1 MFKKILFSFII
12 FSSVQ
17 GVSQENL
24 SKEKILQN
32 LSAIEADPFSKDII
46 ETTGETL
53 LWIQKDSGIG
63 VMDIELFVNALKNSE
78 RELAPYLIRAYFFG
92 KVQAVLKEKNPADG
106 VDAKVAGLENLV
118 NVYRQYLQDNPEAAN
133 QEANK
138 LAEMEEKAELEEYVK
153 GIANRN
159 GLSFETAR
167 IPKSILEEYQWMK
180 ANFPDAEMLRK
191 KLIQK
196 DGRTYDVFEMQS
208 KENKNFELY
217 FDTSII
223 L

>member
-1 MFKKILFSFII
+1 
-12 FSSVQ
+12 
-17 GVSQENL
+17 
-24 SKEKILQN
+24 
-32 LSAIEADPFSKDII
+32 
-46 ETTGETL
+46 
-53 LWIQKDSGIG
+53 
-63 VMDIELFVNALKNSE
+63 MDIELFVNALKNSK

-92 KVQAVLKEKNPADG
+92 KIQAVLKEKTPADG
-106 VDAKVAGLENLV
+106 VDAKVAGLKNLV
-118 NVYRQYLQDNPEAAN
+118 NIYRQYLQLNPEAGN

-138 LAEMEEKAELEEYVK
+138 LSELEEKGELEQYVEDV
-153 GIANRN
+153 ANRD

-180 ANFPDAEMLRK
+180 ANFPEAEMLDK

-196 DGRTYDVFEMQS
+196 DGRTYDVFDMKS